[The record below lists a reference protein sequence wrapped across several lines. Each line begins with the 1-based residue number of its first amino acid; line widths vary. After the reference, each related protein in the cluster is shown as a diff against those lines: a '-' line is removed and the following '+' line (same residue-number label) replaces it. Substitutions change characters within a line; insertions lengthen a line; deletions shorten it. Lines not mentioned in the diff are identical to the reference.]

1 MHRYLIK
8 IPWIIRKIYSAYI
21 WKIPAVEK
29 VVYLTFDDGP
39 HPVITPWVLKE
50 LDKFDAKA
58 TFFCIGKNV
67 SAYPEVYQ
75 QILDEGHAVGNHTEH
90 HVNGW
95 KVPEAYY
102 FEDVQKAAQLIKSQ
116 LFRPPYGR
124 IKKRV
129 AQRIRKQLHMHIIM
143 WDVLSADFDASFS
156 PEQCVQNVLSN
167 AESGSVIVFH
177 DSEKAE
183 INLRYALPLVLE
195 GLKNRGFRFHKI
207 AFGPDTRRV

>member
-8 IPWIIRKIYSAYI
+8 IPWILKKIYPHYVWS
-21 WKIPAVEK
+21 IPVAEK

-50 LDKFDAKA
+50 LEKYGAKA

-75 QILDEGHAVGNHTEH
+75 QILDGGHAVGNHTEH

-102 FEDVQKAAQLIKSQ
+102 FEEVEKAARLIKSH

-129 AQRIRKQLHMHIIM
+129 GQRIRKQLHMQIIM

-156 PEQCVQNVLSN
+156 PEQCVRNVLSH
-167 AESGSVIVFH
+167 AEIGSLIVFH

-183 INLRYALPLVLE
+183 KNLRYALPLVLE
-195 GLKNRGFRFHKI
+195 SLKNRGFRFHKI
-207 AFGPDTRRV
+207 AF